1 MCKLLRAIGPLSPG
15 VASKV
20 LLALKQHHFH
30 LAPELHNGKAHPIV
44 VCSIVPHMEL
54 LPLQVLPSLS
64 APYSSVLK
72 KACLCLTH
80 RYILRTNSDIQH
92 ISANQLKTGT
102 AVLLL
107 CYLEPRP
114 RIIIGW
120 CGRRKGKKRTIVG
133 KGTRGKAELCGRP

>member
-1 MCKLLRAIGPLSPG
+1 MCKLLWAIGPLSLG

-20 LLALKQHHFH
+20 PLALKQHHFH
-30 LAPELHNGKAHPIV
+30 LAPELHNGKVHPIV
-44 VCSIVPHMEL
+44 ACSIVPHMEL

-64 APYSSVLK
+64 ALYSSALK

-102 AVLLL
+102 AVPLL

-114 RIIIGW
+114 RINHWMVWEEEGE
-120 CGRRKGKKRTIVG
+120 KKNHSREG
-133 KGTRGKAELCGRP
+133 D